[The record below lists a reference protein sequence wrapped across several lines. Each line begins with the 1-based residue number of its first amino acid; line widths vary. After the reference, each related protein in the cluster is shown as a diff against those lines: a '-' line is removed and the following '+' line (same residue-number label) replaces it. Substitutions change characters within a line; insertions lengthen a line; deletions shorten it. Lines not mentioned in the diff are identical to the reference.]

1 MSTSA
6 LVARATRALLVS
18 ITLGA
23 APVAAAHAQP
33 SLAAADV
40 GSLAIVSGG
49 EDGCIHTGSDHVA
62 VACRFGS
69 ASASLTLAGALHYPV
84 FHADAAT
91 NVVDEQAE
99 ASAYLRDGFTFY
111 GLVPAELRFDVY
123 LHGTATGTS
132 SSGLFSFYEHNFS
145 EPAASIGLD
154 ADATSDHTT
163 GTFVSFIGGDSHVA
177 EFAFGL
183 TAQARNLSLLGGI
196 GGATAAFGNTA
207 YVTRVRAYDADGA
220 QMSGLFVRAESGLG
234 YEFEGATMLT
244 NVTAT
249 PEPASLALL
258 AGSVLPLLWVGRG
271 RAARRR

>member
-1 MSTSA
+1 MSTHA
-6 LVARATRALLVS
+6 LFARAARALLVT

-23 APVAAAHAQP
+23 SPLVAARAQLP
-33 SLAAADV
+33 ATADV
-40 GSLAIVSGG
+40 GTIASVSGG
-49 EDGCIHTGSDHVA
+49 EDGCIDVGADHVA
-62 VACRFGS
+62 VGCTYGTAN
-69 ASASLTLAGALHYPV
+69 AWLTVAGPLRYPV

-91 NVVDEQAE
+91 FVVDEEAE
-99 ASAYLRDGFTFY
+99 ASAYLRDGFTFF

-163 GTFVSFIGGDSHVA
+163 GTFVSFIGGESNVA
-177 EFAFGL
+177 TFGFGI
-183 TAQARNLSLLGGI
+183 TAQARNQPWLGGI

-220 QMSGLFVRAESGLG
+220 QITSGLLVRAESGLG
-234 YEFEGATMLT
+234 YDFEGATMLS

-249 PEPASLALL
+249 PEPTSLALL
-258 AGSVLPLLWVGRG
+258 AGGVLPLLWVGR
-271 RAARRR
+271 RRVARR